1 MEEWYQTDDFFIC
14 VREQDQAEDDVPVYF
29 AFPKH
34 PEEFWPQNT
43 DLERKVAV
51 ADGAPTGGG
60 RGETK
65 GSSPFGAAG
74 VYSPGGGAGMGG
86 GGQYS
91 PQQQQQQQQQQQYSP
106 QQHPS
111 QPDVD
116 GLEESYTATTE
127 GGGDLE
133 EKPVSEMTGAERVAA
148 EKARRKKKKQ
158 EAAAAAA
165 ATADNDNDDNDD
177 DDDDDEG
184 DEDADGGENAWEGM
198 ATDTLQASTAV
209 VVTRGRRGS
218 MGDMDTDAMDRGRSG
233 TVDGHLASAEDLATH
248 HVPETLDPP
257 GPYHES
263 LPKRIKAY
271 QVILDISKEG
281 LGIVMKPTITGCEL
295 AIVRRFSPQS
305 AAEKSNAITPG
316 DALLAVNGQNV
327 TKMEFKDQV
336 TVRTEEEKSSIRR
349 AVCTVC
355 VLYVI
360 LVLWY
365 RW

>member
-91 PQQQQQQQQQQQYSP
+91 PQQQQQQQQQYSP

-116 GLEESYTATTE
+116 ALEESYTATCTTE
-127 GGGDLE
+127 GRGDLE
-133 EKPVSEMTGAERVAA
+133 EKTVSEMMGAERVAV

-158 EAAAAAA
+158 EAAAATASKLVATRREGGGGGHGAA
-165 ATADNDNDDNDD
+165 LNPTTLNSKENCFVHPT
-177 DDDDDEG
+177 EG
-184 DEDADGGENAWEGM
+184 VRVPVLDPIGDVEDRSGHGGARSGISVRVR
-198 ATDTLQASTAV
+198 QV
-209 VVTRGRRGS
+209 RGRRFLRN
-218 MGDMDTDAMDRGRSG
+218 MAQRWNDFETRH
-233 TVDGHLASAEDLATH
+233 TSAEAWPRDL
-248 HVPETLDPP
+248 
-257 GPYHES
+257 
-263 LPKRIKAY
+263 LP
-271 QVILDISKEG
+271 VH
-281 LGIVMKPTITGCEL
+281 
-295 AIVRRFSPQS
+295 
-305 AAEKSNAITPG
+305 
-316 DALLAVNGQNV
+316 
-327 TKMEFKDQV
+327 
-336 TVRTEEEKSSIRR
+336 
-349 AVCTVC
+349 
-355 VLYVI
+355 
-360 LVLWY
+360 
-365 RW
+365 

>member
-34 PEEFWPQNT
+34 PEEFWPQNA

-60 RGETK
+60 GGETK
-65 GSSPFGAAG
+65 GSSPFGAA
-74 VYSPGGGAGMGG
+74 YSPGGGTGMGG

-91 PQQQQQQQQQQQYSP
+91 PQQQQQQQQQYSP

-116 GLEESYTATTE
+116 GLEESYTATE
-127 GGGDLE
+127 GGGDPE

-165 ATADNDNDDNDD
+165 AATADNDNDDIDD
-177 DDDDDEG
+177 NDDDDEG
-184 DEDADGGENAWEGM
+184 DEDADGGENAWEGT
-198 ATDTLQASTAV
+198 ATATLQASTA

-218 MGDMDTDAMDRGRSG
+218 MADMDTDDMDRGRAG
-233 TVDGHLASAEDLATH
+233 TVDGHLASSEDLATH

-305 AAEKSNAITPG
+305 AAEKSGAITPG

-336 TVRTEEEKSSIRR
+336 GTRGGAGGAGGDYIGGGGGGESEEKDGPCHC
-349 AVCTVC
+349 A
-355 VLYVI
+355 
-360 LVLWY
+360 
-365 RW
+365 